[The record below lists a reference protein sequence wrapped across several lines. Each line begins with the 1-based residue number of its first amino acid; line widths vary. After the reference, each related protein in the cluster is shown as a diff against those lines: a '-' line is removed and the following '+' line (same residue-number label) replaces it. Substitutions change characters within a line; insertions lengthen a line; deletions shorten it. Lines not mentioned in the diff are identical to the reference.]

1 MKKTAVGRLPLLVM
15 VVSLIAGI
23 GAAFS
28 GNNALGGGLLVVAL
42 GAWFLAR

>member
-1 MKKTAVGRLPLLVM
+1 MKKTAVGRLALLVM

-23 GAAFS
+23 GVIFS
-28 GNNALGGGLLVVAL
+28 GNNTLGGGLLVVAL

>member
-1 MKKTAVGRLPLLVM
+1 MKKAAVGRFALLVM

-23 GAAFS
+23 GVIFS
-28 GNNALGGGLLVVAL
+28 GNNTLGGGLLVVAL